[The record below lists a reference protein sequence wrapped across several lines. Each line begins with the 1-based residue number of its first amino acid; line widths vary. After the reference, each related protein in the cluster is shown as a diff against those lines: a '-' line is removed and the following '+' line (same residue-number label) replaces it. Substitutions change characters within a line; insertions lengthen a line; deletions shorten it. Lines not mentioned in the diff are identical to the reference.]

1 MKKGFKP
8 SSLNPT
14 LFTKSYDGE
23 LFVCQI
29 YVDDISFGCTDQRY
43 SDEFAYMMSE
53 EYQMSMMGELKF
65 FLGLQIR
72 QQHNGIFISQE
83 KYLKD
88 VLRKFG
94 MQDCKGVKIPM
105 PTNGH
110 LCTDENGIDFDQKVY
125 RSMIGSLLYLCASR
139 PDIMLS
145 VCMCA
150 RFQAT
155 PKESHHKAVKHILRY
170 LAHTPTLGLWYPKGS
185 VFDIIGY
192 SDSDY
197 AGDRVDRKSTSGTC
211 HFLRGSL
218 VCWSLKKQNC
228 V

>member
-8 SSLNPT
+8 GSLDPT
-14 LFTKSYDGE
+14 LFTKSYDNE

-29 YVDDISFGCTDQRY
+29 YVDDIIFGCTDKHY

-53 EYQMSMMGELKF
+53 EYQMSMMGGLKF

-72 QQHNGIFISQE
+72 QQSNRIFISQE

-88 VLRKFG
+88 VLRKFDMHECEG
-94 MQDCKGVKIPM
+94 AKTPM
-105 PTNGH
+105 PTNGQ
-110 LCTDENGIDFDQKVY
+110 LGTDENGKDFDQQVY

-150 RFQAT
+150 RFQAK
-155 PKESHHKAVKHILRY
+155 PKQSHHKVVKHIL
-170 LAHTPTLGLWYPKGS
+170 
-185 VFDIIGY
+185 
-192 SDSDY
+192 
-197 AGDRVDRKSTSGTC
+197 
-211 HFLRGSL
+211 
-218 VCWSLKKQNC
+218 
-228 V
+228 

>member
-1 MKKGFKP
+1 MMVNCLCAKYMLMIL
-8 SSLNPT
+8 SSAVLTN
-14 LFTKSYDGE
+14 
-23 LFVCQI
+23 V
-29 YVDDISFGCTDQRY
+29 
-43 SDEFAYMMSE
+43 
-53 EYQMSMMGELKF
+53 
-65 FLGLQIR
+65 
-72 QQHNGIFISQE
+72 IFISQE

-110 LCTDENGIDFDQKVY
+110 LCTDENGIDFDHKVY

-155 PKESHHKAVKHILRY
+155 PKD
-170 LAHTPTLGLWYPKGS
+170 HTIRL
-185 VFDIIGY
+185 
-192 SDSDY
+192 
-197 AGDRVDRKSTSGTC
+197 
-211 HFLRGSL
+211 
-218 VCWSLKKQNC
+218 
-228 V
+228 

>member
-1 MKKGFKP
+1 
-8 SSLNPT
+8 
-14 LFTKSYDGE
+14 
-23 LFVCQI
+23 
-29 YVDDISFGCTDQRY
+29 
-43 SDEFAYMMSE
+43 
-53 EYQMSMMGELKF
+53 
-65 FLGLQIR
+65 
-72 QQHNGIFISQE
+72 
-83 KYLKD
+83 
-88 VLRKFG
+88 

-110 LCTDENGIDFDQKVY
+110 LCTDENCIDFDQKVY

-185 VFDIIGY
+185 AFDLIGY

-211 HFLRGSL
+211 HFLGRSV
-218 VCWSLKKQNC
+218 VCWLIRPFCIMLLYRYLLHYGLLLHIMSQYLSLFSLILQGLHEEGECRQLEFWTGKGANIRDLFCIAPKVLKLHGGSFWN
-228 V
+228 

>member
-1 MKKGFKP
+1 M
-8 SSLNPT
+8 
-14 LFTKSYDGE
+14 LFRS
-23 LFVCQI
+23 
-29 YVDDISFGCTDQRY
+29 
-43 SDEFAYMMSE
+43 SE

-72 QQHNGIFISQE
+72 QQRNGIFISQE
-83 KYLKD
+83 KYLKH

-125 RSMIGSLLYLCASR
+125 CSMIGSLLYLCASR

-150 RFQAT
+150 R
-155 PKESHHKAVKHILRY
+155 
-170 LAHTPTLGLWYPKGS
+170 
-185 VFDIIGY
+185 
-192 SDSDY
+192 
-197 AGDRVDRKSTSGTC
+197 
-211 HFLRGSL
+211 
-218 VCWSLKKQNC
+218 
-228 V
+228 